1 MAAVVVTAAI
11 WSCPI
16 VAVVAAEPAVCTGLK
31 AEGPPMT
38 YRDPRWGITMTFPAV
53 FALVPGS
60 VPEDGG
66 SASFRAANGQATAV
80 VTALRN
86 GMGQSLRALLQEGRQ
101 DIQQNSRGTIT
112 YERARDGWFV
122 LSGHVAGRIFYRRTF
137 LGRNG
142 HVIATLWIEFPSE
155 LRPCLDAAVAMMSL
169 SFREMGAP

>member
-66 SASFRAANGQATAV
+66 SASFLAAGGYHHHVAV
-80 VTALRN
+80 NIWGTDGAPPAVEGSLGLRWFRL
-86 GMGQSLRALLQEGRQ
+86 SLPDPEALLEL
-101 DIQQNSRGTIT
+101 
-112 YERARDGWFV
+112 ERR
-122 LSGHVAGRIFYRRTF
+122 
-137 LGRNG
+137 
-142 HVIATLWIEFPSE
+142 
-155 LRPCLDAAVAMMSL
+155 LDAASVQHR
-169 SFREMGAP
+169 REGSALRFKDPAGHTLIAAAESGQANP